1 LESFI
6 QYYTRPWHGGV
17 AQWASHPPQGMKTRV
32 RIPPGYKVLE
42 EVIAMLLYAID
53 LIYIV
58 CVLKKRSKGMYWP
71 QKIKY
76 YTSCKRVVKFQ
87 QFYYSN

>member
-53 LIYIV
+53 LVCIV
-58 CVLKKRSKGMYWP
+58 CVLKRRSKGIGH
-71 QKIKY
+71 KKFKY
-76 YTSCKRVVKFQ
+76 YTSWKRVVKFQ